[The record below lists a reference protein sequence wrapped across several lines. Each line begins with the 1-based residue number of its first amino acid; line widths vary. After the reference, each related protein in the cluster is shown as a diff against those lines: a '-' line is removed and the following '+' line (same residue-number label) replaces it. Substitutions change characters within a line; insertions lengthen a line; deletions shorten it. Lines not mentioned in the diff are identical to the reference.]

1 MFKNQPRFK
10 IYLLGLD
17 LAVLLVSFFLALC
30 LIPGP
35 LEHWLGQS
43 LGSRVNCLS
52 SYLIFSLIIA
62 LVFFFN
68 NLYKRNIITA
78 RYRQFVLLFKSL
90 LLGVL
95 LCILLLVFFNLQ
107 FLIQHG
113 TLIFLYFFLIS
124 LGLLTLIRALSMP
137 RLLSFLAQTQLYPE
151 RLLIVGADQPGQHVA
166 RKLAADRYSN
176 FLIAGFL
183 DDYKPVGAPV
193 MGEHSNLGQLPD
205 LKRLSQELNVDEI
218 IIAIHNAPYSRLIQI
233 VEACLQTGC
242 VVRIYSDL
250 LEIVVNKLNVES
262 YAGIPLVMLSQST
275 SKTVSYP
282 GKRLLDIL
290 VSSSALVLLSPVFA
304 LIVLGIKLSSPGPV
318 IFKQTRIGRQGR
330 PFDFYKFRSMHPG
343 GSSSQ
348 HKEFV
353 QNFIK
358 GQTPDQNSD
367 QEEIQVFKMQDDP
380 RIFPFGR
387 FIRKT
392 SLDEFPQ
399 FFNVLKGDMSLV
411 GPRPCLP
418 YEWEI
423 YEPWHK
429 NRLNCL
435 PGCTGIWQALGR
447 STVSFQ
453 EMVILDLY
461 YVSNMSIFLDTRIVL
476 NTFPVIFLGKG
487 GF

>member
-1 MFKNQPRFK
+1 M
-10 IYLLGLD
+10 G
-17 LAVLLVSFFLALC
+17 
-30 LIPGP
+30 
-35 LEHWLGQS
+35 GQS
-43 LGSRVNCLS
+43 WGSVLNCVA
-52 SYLIFSLIIA
+52 SYVLFSLIIVV
-62 LVFFFN
+62 VFFFN
-68 NLYKRNIITA
+68 NLYKRNIVTT
-78 RYRQFVLLFKSL
+78 RYRQFVLLLESL
-90 LLGVL
+90 LMGIV
-95 LCILLLVFFNLQ
+95 LCILLSVFFNLQ

-124 LGLLTLIRALSMP
+124 MLLFTLTRALSM
-137 RLLSFLAQTQLYPE
+137 RGLFFFMAQRNLYPE
-151 RLLIVGADQPGQHVA
+151 KVLIVGADEQGRYVA
-166 RKLAADRYSN
+166 KKLTADRYLN
-176 FLIAGFL
+176 FHIAGFV
-183 DDYKPVGAPV
+183 DDYKSVGATV
-193 MGEHSNLGQLPD
+193 MDGFSNLGRLPD
-205 LKRLSQELNVDEI
+205 LDRVCKEQGIDEI
-218 IIAIHNAPYSRLIQI
+218 IIAIHHAPYTRLIQI
-233 VEACLQTGC
+233 VETCLQTGC

-250 LEIVVNKLNVES
+250 LEIVVNKINVES
-262 YAGIPLVMLSQST
+262 YAGIPLVMLAQST
-275 SKTVSYP
+275 DRMASYH

-290 VSSSALVLLSPVFA
+290 VSSVAIVLLSPLFA
-304 LIVLGIKLSSPGPV
+304 LIAIGIKISSPGPV
-318 IFKQTRIGRQGR
+318 IFKQTRIGREGR

-343 GSSSQ
+343 QASTS

-353 QNFIK
+353 QSFIK
-358 GQTPDQNSD
+358 EAQEGQTQNTD
-367 QEEIQVFKMQDDP
+367 QEEIKVFKMTDDP

-418 YEWEI
+418 YEWEV

-435 PGCTGIWQALGR
+435 PGCTGMWQALGR

-461 YVSNMSIFLDTRIVL
+461 YVSNMSLFLDIRTML